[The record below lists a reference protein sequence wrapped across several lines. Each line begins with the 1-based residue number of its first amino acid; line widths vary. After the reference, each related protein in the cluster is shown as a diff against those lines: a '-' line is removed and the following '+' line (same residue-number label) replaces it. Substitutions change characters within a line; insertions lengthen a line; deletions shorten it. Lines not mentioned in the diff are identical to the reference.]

1 MIGIVKMFDGNY
13 GGKFEVFNPYNQ
25 RVCEMPDL
33 IGDEQIFGYSF
44 FLFLNHKLFYNVKFK
59 MPDSVDLR
67 RYGDRGTMCGDLLC
81 FRKKCAR
88 LVGGSFVKDAVTLVE
103 DTGQL
108 CWARHNGVRL
118 LGGGFSAKGRFSSS
132 SK

>member
-1 MIGIVKMFDGNY
+1 
-13 GGKFEVFNPYNQ
+13 
-25 RVCEMPDL
+25 
-33 IGDEQIFGYSF
+33 
-44 FLFLNHKLFYNVKFK
+44 